1 MHKTRLNTN
10 TAASWN
16 TESILAFNYNVYNDF
31 MLVNFLR
38 ELMDSQPEKWNVI
51 RAIFKGKKD
60 VSLTMVD
67 RYVNT
72 PFRCQ
77 MLAHFCKQLQ
87 KELDFTYKSLN
98 VMLTPI
104 KEKID
109 GGKYGVLIAD
119 DFKRD
124 GPIRCACMIPANN
137 NFEYTIHRDMYLK
150 ACANY
155 ELDVPMKLKVKE
167 NPVHCRDL
175 NISTGNYTLS
185 IRTFGGITGAWA
197 CKSKD
202 DGAPSLNPLKRES
215 LVCTNLHRI
224 GRDKA
229 GVFINVDLQVRA
241 N

>member
-16 TESILAFNYNVYNDF
+16 TESILAFNYNVFNDF
-31 MLVNFLR
+31 MLVDFLR
-38 ELMDSQPEKWNVI
+38 ELMESQPDKSNVI

-87 KELDFTYKSLN
+87 EELDFTYKSVN

-109 GGKYGVLIAD
+109 SRKYGVSIAD

-124 GPIRCACMIPANN
+124 GPIKCACLIPPNN
-137 NFEYTIHRDMYLK
+137 NFEYTIHRDMYFK
-150 ACANY
+150 ACTDY
-155 ELDVPMKLKVKE
+155 ELEAQNRANELTIAGQLTPEFLQRVTLPKIKGALKLIYE
-167 NPVHCRDL
+167 M
-175 NISTGNYTLS
+175 
-185 IRTFGGITGAWA
+185 
-197 CKSKD
+197 KSKQD
-202 DGAPSLNPLKRES
+202 AIYSKL
-215 LVCTNLHRI
+215 I
-224 GRDKA
+224 G
-229 GVFINVDLQVRA
+229 L
-241 N
+241 